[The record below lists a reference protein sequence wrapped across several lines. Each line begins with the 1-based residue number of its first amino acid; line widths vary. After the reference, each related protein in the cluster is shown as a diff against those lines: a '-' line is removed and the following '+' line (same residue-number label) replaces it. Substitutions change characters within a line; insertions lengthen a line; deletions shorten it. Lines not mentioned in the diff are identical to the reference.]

1 MPINFPN
8 LYNLDLFAKGGPVMF
23 ILLGFSILALAIIL
37 IKLIHFGIV
46 RISNTNG
53 LEKIILKLNG
63 TNAKKLLNEI
73 NKIKNPIARVVEVV
87 ILTKNDR
94 RFDKESRESEIE
106 RISSIQIRNLENYLG
121 GLEVI
126 ASISPLLGLFGTVL
140 GMIKAFLNLEKAG
153 SQIDPALLAG
163 GIWEALLTTAFG
175 LAIAIPALAAY
186 HLFENKIANTKDK
199 MKDAIIRVNT
209 LLNFQKKKINCT
221 KIIFFTKKKKS

>member
-23 ILLGFSILALAIIL
+23 IFLGFSILALAIIL

-209 LLNFQKKKINCT
+209 LLNFRRKR
-221 KIIFFTKKKKS
+221 

>member
-1 MPINFPN
+1 MPFNFPN
-8 LYNLDLFAKGGPVMF
+8 LYNLDLFTKGGPVMF
-23 ILLGFSILALAIIL
+23 ILLGFSILALTIIL
-37 IKLIHFGIV
+37 IKLIHFGIA
-46 RISNTNG
+46 RISQTNG
-53 LEKIILKLNG
+53 LEKIISKLTG
-63 TNAKKLLNEI
+63 TNAKKLLAEI

-87 ILTKNDR
+87 ILTKSDK

-106 RISSIQIRNLENYLG
+106 RISSIQIRNLESYLG

-186 HLFENKIANTKDK
+186 HLFENKITNTKDK

-209 LLNFQKKKINCT
+209 LLNFRKR
-221 KIIFFTKKKKS
+221 

>member
-1 MPINFPN
+1 MPSLIN
-8 LYNLDLFAKGGPVMF
+8 LYNLNLLAKGGPVMF
-23 ILLGFSILALAIIL
+23 ILLGFSILALFI
-37 IKLIHFGIV
+37 
-46 RISNTNG
+46 
-53 LEKIILKLNG
+53 IILKLIQFSIVRVSNTNALDKIISKLNK
-63 TNAKKLLNEI
+63 TNAKKLLIEI
-73 NKIKNPIARVVEVV
+73 QQIKNPIAKVVEVV
-87 ILTKNDR
+87 IVTNSDR
-94 RFDKESRESEIE
+94 RFDKESRKSEIS

-186 HLFENKIANTKDK
+186 HLFENKISNTRNK
-199 MKDAIIRVNT
+199 MKDATIRTNT
-209 LLNFQKKKINCT
+209 LLSFKK
-221 KIIFFTKKKKS
+221 

>member
-1 MPINFPN
+1 MPSLIN
-8 LYNLDLFAKGGPVMF
+8 LYNLNLLAKGGPVMF
-23 ILLGFSILALAIIL
+23 ILLGFSILALFI
-37 IKLIHFGIV
+37 
-46 RISNTNG
+46 
-53 LEKIILKLNG
+53 IILKLIQFSIVRVSNTNALDKIISKLNK
-63 TNAKKLLNEI
+63 TNAKKLLIEI
-73 NKIKNPIARVVEVV
+73 QQIKNPIAKVVEVV
-87 ILTKNDR
+87 IVTKSDR
-94 RFDKESRESEIE
+94 RFDKESRKSEIS

-186 HLFENKIANTKDK
+186 HLFENKISNTRNK
-199 MKDAIIRVNT
+199 MKDATIRTNT
-209 LLNFQKKKINCT
+209 LLSFKK
-221 KIIFFTKKKKS
+221 

>member
-1 MPINFPN
+1 MPSLIN
-8 LYNLDLFAKGGPVMF
+8 LYNLNLLAKGGPVMF
-23 ILLGFSILALAIIL
+23 ILLGFSILALFI
-37 IKLIHFGIV
+37 
-46 RISNTNG
+46 
-53 LEKIILKLNG
+53 IILKLIQFSIVRVSNTNALDKIISKLNK
-63 TNAKKLLNEI
+63 TNAKKLLIEI
-73 NKIKNPIARVVEVV
+73 QQIKNPIAKVIEVV
-87 ILTKNDR
+87 IVTKSDR
-94 RFDKESRESEIE
+94 RFDKESRESEIS

-186 HLFENKIANTKDK
+186 HLFENKISNTRNK
-199 MKDAIIRVNT
+199 MKDATIRTNT
-209 LLNFQKKKINCT
+209 LLSFKK
-221 KIIFFTKKKKS
+221 